1 MKSQTSSL
9 ELAVI
14 GNSRIGALI
23 DTRASVVWMCVPRF
37 DGDPVF
43 CALLD
48 DDSDQ
53 GRFDIELQD
62 CVSITQAYE
71 RNTAIVRTE
80 MADSRGARLEIVDF
94 APRFHQHGRMFAPV
108 SIVRIVHRLA
118 GRPRIR
124 VRFAPRCEYGA
135 AMPAMTFGSHHIR
148 ADVPAYP
155 LRLTTDA
162 PITHV
167 IESRSLLVEGTLTF
181 ILGPDETLA
190 ASPHETG
197 RHMYEETAHYW
208 RRWVRN
214 LAVPFEWQE
223 EVIRAAITL
232 KLNTFD
238 DTGGIVAALTTSV
251 PEAPHTQRTWDY
263 RYCWL
268 RDAYFVINALNR
280 LGATDSLERY
290 LHYIENIVAD
300 AQDGSLQPVYA
311 LNGTAELGETTA
323 AALSGYRRMG
333 PVRVGNL
340 AFMQAQND
348 VYGSAILGVAHAFFD
363 SRLERAGDVELFRQL
378 EVLGEQAF
386 ARYALPD
393 ASLWEY
399 RSRQEVHTFS
409 ALMCWAGCDRLVRIA
424 KRLKLA
430 ERAEFWA
437 QRAQIIHARICAD
450 AWNDE
455 LGSFVAT
462 FGGNAL
468 DASLL
473 VMTELDFLAA
483 SDPRLRGTVAAVE
496 SHLRR
501 GDFLL
506 RYDRPDDFGP
516 PETAFLVCT
525 LWWIQSLAMLGER
538 ERARAEFEK
547 VLACRNRFGLLA
559 EDIDVGTRELWG
571 NFPQTYSMVGII
583 MCAKRLSRQ
592 WDDAI

>member
-1 MKSQTSSL
+1 MKSQTSNL
-9 ELAVI
+9 ELGVI

-23 DTRASVVWMCVPRF
+23 DTRASIVWMCVPRF

-48 DDSDQ
+48 NDSEQ

-71 RNTAIVRTE
+71 RNTAIIRTE

-94 APRFHQHGRMFAPV
+94 APRFYQHGRMFAPV

-124 VRFAPRCEYGA
+124 VRFAPRSEYGA
-135 AMPAMTFGSHHIR
+135 AAPAMTFGSHHIR

-167 IESRSLLVEGTLTF
+167 IESRGLLVEGTLTF
-181 ILGPDETLA
+181 ILGPDETLTA
-190 ASPHETG
+190 NPHETG
-197 RHMYEETAHYW
+197 RRMYEETARYW
-208 RRWVRN
+208 RRWVRS

-223 EVIRAAITL
+223 EVIRASITL

-238 DTGGIVAALTTSV
+238 DTGGIIAALTTSI
-251 PEAPHTQRTWDY
+251 PEAPRTQRTWDY

-290 LHYIENIVAD
+290 LHYIENVVAE
-300 AQDGSLQPVYA
+300 AQDGSLQPVYG
-311 LNGTAELGETTA
+311 LNGTAELSETTA
-323 AALSGYRRMG
+323 PALSGYRGMG

-363 SRLERAGDVELFRQL
+363 ARLERAGDVDLFRQL

-386 ARYALPD
+386 ARYARPD

-399 RSRQEVHTFS
+399 RGREDVHTFS
-409 ALMCWAGCDRLVRIA
+409 ALMCWAGCDRLARIA
-424 KRLKLA
+424 RRLQLA
-430 ERAEFWA
+430 EQAEFWA
-437 QRAQIIHARICAD
+437 QRAQVIHARICAD
-450 AWNDE
+450 AWNDQ
-455 LGSFVAT
+455 LGTFVAT
-462 FGGNAL
+462 FGGNSL

-473 VMTELDFLAA
+473 VMTELDFLPA

-496 SHLRR
+496 AQLRR
-501 GDFLL
+501 GRFSASL
-506 RYDRPDDFGP
+506 R
-516 PETAFLVCT
+516 
-525 LWWIQSLAMLGER
+525 S
-538 ERARAEFEK
+538 AR
-547 VLACRNRFGLLA
+547 
-559 EDIDVGTRELWG
+559 
-571 NFPQTYSMVGII
+571 
-583 MCAKRLSRQ
+583 
-592 WDDAI
+592 